1 MSVIL
6 LIHVCPFKKR
16 IFTFKMFYMSQQFF
30 LRQTKLGQYISEE
43 NINSQ
48 LKLGSII

>member
-6 LIHVCPFKKR
+6 LIHVCPFKKLH
-16 IFTFKMFYMSQQFF
+16 FTFKMFYMGQQFF
-30 LRQTKLGQYISEE
+30 LRQTKLGQYVSEE